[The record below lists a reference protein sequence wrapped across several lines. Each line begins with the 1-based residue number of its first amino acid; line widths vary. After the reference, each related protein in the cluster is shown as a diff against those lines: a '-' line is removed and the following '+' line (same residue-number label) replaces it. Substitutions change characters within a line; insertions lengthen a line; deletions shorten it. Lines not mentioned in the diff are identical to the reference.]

1 MFYVKDGNGS
11 FLPLQE
17 DGIFS
22 ECPKCK
28 QIHQV
33 DFPVFIECIPTDG
46 CLSGGIWCDECYEQR
61 KKETKPDLRIVRK
74 GE

>member
-28 QIHQV
+28 RIHQV
-33 DFPVFIECIPTDG
+33 DFSVFIECITADG
-46 CLSGGIWCDECYEQR
+46 CLSGAVWCAKCYEQH